1 MRILL
6 AGANGVIGTQI
17 ASLLRSQGH
26 ELHCP
31 TRAQGVD
38 ALLPQT
44 LAGLC
49 DGIEIVVSAMG
60 GSVSLSA
67 PERRSYSV
75 TNTTAN
81 SHLLAEA
88 RSAGVRRFLYVAA
101 HTQPGYAETAYIRSH
116 EAFVGQLRQSGLSYT
131 ALRPT
136 AIFDALAPFVDF
148 ARKGVVPLI
157 GDGSARTNPIS
168 ARDVARAANENLKD
182 GPTDVALG
190 GPDILTRRQIAELAA
205 GTRKPFYLSAPPLI
219 ARMNSRLVGAFHP
232 RLGELIAFA
241 AAASTN
247 ECVAPQY
254 GQDKLADYFTRLLS
268 KGDA

>member
-88 RSAGVRRFLYVAA
+88 RRAGVRRFLYVAA

-205 GTRKPFYLSAPPLI
+205 GTRKPLYLSAPPLI